1 MKTLENKNATKK
13 ELLKEIFLLNQKLN
27 ELENLENKH
36 ISNEAKIIRLNRL
49 YSVLSKINEAIVRT
63 NNPRK
68 LFEQS
73 CRIAVEDGS
82 FKMAW
87 VGLLNYKTLRVRPIA
102 YWGDEDGY
110 LNRINISA
118 KDIAEGR
125 GPTGSAIRE
134 GKCYIVNDLESDP
147 RMEPWR
153 NKAIKRGYRSS
164 GAFPLRV
171 GKEVVGA
178 FTFHSAEPDFFND
191 NEINLLEMLASDV
204 SFAIEAYSH
213 EVQRKKIEKQLR
225 ISQAQLRK
233 LSEHLQTV
241 REEERS
247 HIAHELH
254 DELGQQLTVMKMDL
268 FWLKNRCNENQKWL
282 SEKIDKLIV
291 ITDQVIETIRNIST
305 ELRPVVLDHF
315 GIKAAIEWQAKKFE
329 EQTGIKCETILPKK
343 KVLLDSQVSIT
354 IFRVCQEALTNVYR
368 HAKAKNVKI
377 TMQDEKNTLILKIQD
392 DGKGIGKKDISN
404 PNTFGLLG
412 IHERVNSLNG
422 EFKIKSFKD
431 KGTLLI
437 ICLPKTRVKPK

>member
-1 MKTLENKNATKK
+1 MKTFELKSVTKK
-13 ELLKEIFLLNQKLN
+13 ELLKEIFLLNQKLK
-27 ELENLENKH
+27 ELEDLENKH
-36 ISNEAKIIRLNRL
+36 ISDETKILRLNRL

-68 LFEQS
+68 LFEQA

-87 VGLLNYKTLRVRPIA
+87 VGLLNRKTLKVKPVA
-102 YWGDEDGY
+102 YWGDEYGY
-110 LNRINISA
+110 LKRINISV

-125 GPTGSAIRE
+125 GPTGTAIRE
-134 GKCYIVNDLESDP
+134 GKCCIVNDLKSDP

-153 NKAIKRGYRSS
+153 NNAIKRGYSSS

-171 GKEVVGA
+171 GKEIIGA
-178 FTFHSAEPDFFND
+178 FTFHSADPDFFND

-213 EVQRKKIEKQLR
+213 ERQRKKIERQLR
-225 ISQAQLRK
+225 ISQIQLRK

-247 HIAHELH
+247 YIAHELH

-268 FWLKNRCNENQKWL
+268 FWLKSRCKENQKFL
-282 SEKIDKLIV
+282 GTKIDEMIG
-291 ITDQVIETIRNIST
+291 IIDQVIETIRSIST

-315 GIKAAIEWQAKKFE
+315 GIKAAIEWQVKKFE
-329 EQTGIKCETILPKK
+329 GQTGIKCEVILPKK
-343 KVLLDSQVSIT
+343 KVMLSSQASIT
-354 IFRVCQEALTNVYR
+354 IFRICQEALTNVYR
-368 HAKAKNVKI
+368 HAKAKNVKVAL
-377 TMQDEKNTLILKIQD
+377 QDEKNELVIKIQD
-392 DGKGIGKKDISN
+392 DGKGIEKKEMSN

-412 IHERVNSLNG
+412 MNERVNSLNG
-422 EFKIKSFKD
+422 EFKIKSLKG

-437 ICLPKTRVKPK
+437 IRLPKTRRSLK